1 MIELYLHIKN
11 YLDYFPG
18 KLKYAEL
25 GNSTRLL
32 FWVPVP
38 KIVDII
44 P

>member
-18 KLKYAEL
+18 RLKYAEI
-25 GNSTRLL
+25 GKSTRLA
-32 FWVPVP
+32 FYVPVP
-38 KIVDII
+38 KVIEIT